1 VASRGVAGGS
11 PDLLVV
17 GGGVW
22 GTWTALLARKLGAT
36 VTLMEAAEPGHRDA
50 TSGDHN
56 RIFRHAH
63 GDDDLLLGWARK
75 SLAAWKALGAMS
87 GEEIFVET
95 GVAWCVSDL
104 GLWEAES
111 EKRLRAAGVPCERL
125 TPDEAVKRWPSM
137 SPAALAHV
145 LFEPTAGF
153 LRAANGVR
161 TAARALTQAGGT
173 ITHGRARPAAD
184 GSALDANG
192 APISAGAVVWAAGSS
207 LPGLFPELVGA
218 DTPAEITP
226 VRRDVAYFKTKG
238 MGVGEIPTWIDAGV
252 GVWGIPDESGHGA
265 KVGPDFDAGSF
276 NPDAAWPQDATDES
290 LQVARQRAG
299 IRFPALLDAPLKE
312 SRACQHERTLTWH
325 YVLDH
330 HPANRNV
337 WIAGGGSGHGYKQA
351 PAVGELLARAALD
364 RTPLALPD
372 RRFKIVDREQG
383 PGSPAGEPTDEAL

>member
-1 VASRGVAGGS
+1 MPARAAAAGS

-22 GTWTALLARKLGAT
+22 GTWTALLARKLGAS
-36 VTLMEAAEPGHRDA
+36 VTLMEAAEPGHRDS
-50 TSGDHN
+50 TSGDYS

-63 GDDDLLLGWARK
+63 GDDELLLGWARK
-75 SLAAWKALGAMS
+75 SLAAWKALASMT
-87 GEEIFVET
+87 GEELFVET
-95 GVAWCVSDL
+95 GLAWCVSDL

-111 EKRLRAAGVPCERL
+111 ERRLRAAGIPCERL
-125 TPDEAVKRWPSM
+125 TADEAVKRWPAM
-137 SPAALAHV
+137 SAAALASV
-145 LFEPTAGF
+145 LYEPTAGF

-161 TAARALTQAGGT
+161 AVARAFTKAGGVLVQ
-173 ITHGRARPAAD
+173 GRAQPAAD
-184 GSALDANG
+184 GSALDASG
-192 APISAGAVVWAAGSS
+192 APIRAGAVVWAAGAS
-207 LPGLFPELVGA
+207 LPALFPELVGT
-218 DTPAEITP
+218 DTPAEISP
-226 VRRDVAYFKTKG
+226 VRRDVAYFKAKG

-276 NPDAAWPQDATDES
+276 NPDEAWPSEAADES

-299 IRFPALLDAPLKE
+299 IRFPAIADAPLAE

-330 HPANRNV
+330 HPANPHV

-351 PAVGELLARAALD
+351 PAVGEMLARAALE
-364 RTPLALPD
+364 RSPLKLPD
-372 RRFKIVDREQG
+372 QRFKILGREQG
-383 PGSPAGEPTDEAL
+383 PGNPAGEPIDEII